1 MKILQHIILLIFLFF
16 TSWILSFNTY
26 AQSIVLTGSV
36 DDNQSNQQVD
46 SEEKLLFDWSERTQ
60 ESEEIE
66 LKSAEEIDDKDKTI
80 KELEEEKEQL
90 ISDKAI
96 VTNNFNAFILN
107 NWALRKYF
115 KQELSVEELQ
125 SIENIIITYNS
136 KKAELESLLKN
147 KATELQDTGW
157 VAWELLEL
165 KKDLYI
171 SFLPFIL
178 IDQLWEYKQFIKADF
193 TATKKDTNIQS
204 DIYKKE
210 TIVEKKKII
219 IQEKIDASEQDLE
232 AKKNKVIKSRI
243 NEKLV
248 IYSQSERFQTLTI
261 EQRTLVFTTVLEKI
275 TLRREKLQS
284 NNDQT
289 LQEKIKLYMLVEQ
302 SISDFITNLE

>member
-193 TATKKDTNIQS
+193 TATKKDTDIQS